1 MEEKAAMS
9 HLGGRMAC
17 LVGGCVSRAEVNPG
31 LGSGVGS
38 GANRIPNDPN
48 SEYKTHAQTHKIT
61 KHMSAQYCKCHIL
74 KSHSKSIYV
83 IEKNAK

>member
-48 SEYKTHAQTHKIT
+48 SEYKTQNDKTHECT
-61 KHMSAQYCKCHIL
+61 VLQVSHL
-74 KSHSKSIYV
+74 KKS
-83 IEKNAK
+83 